1 MNILVTG
8 AKGFIGKHLVNAL
21 NNIRTKKDKVHNI
34 DINNVYEYD
43 IDTSIDLLDEYCQK
57 CDFVFH
63 LAGINRPQN
72 EEEFMNGN
80 YYFTN
85 TLLEKLDK
93 YQNKAPIMLSSSIQA
108 ILDNPYGKSKRS
120 GEELLLKYGKDKNV
134 KTLIYRF
141 PNVFGMWCK
150 PNYNSVVATFCH
162 NIANNIPIKINDESI
177 VLKLVYVGDIVEELL
192 ACLLEKEN
200 NINDFCYVNPVYEIS
215 LGELANTIYTFKQ
228 SRNTEGINKISIP
241 NVNNELIKKLYATY
255 TSYIPKEDFAYSL
268 KMNKDYRG
276 SFTEILRTKYHGQF
290 SVNISEPGITK
301 GFHYHTYTKVEKF
314 VVVSGTA
321 LIRFRKVNSDEVI
334 EYVVDDQDIKVVDI
348 PLGYTHEIT
357 NLSQTQKLVTFMW
370 CDECFDQDKPDTYY
384 LEVGNKNE

>member
-228 SRNTEGINKISIP
+228 SRDTEGINKISIP